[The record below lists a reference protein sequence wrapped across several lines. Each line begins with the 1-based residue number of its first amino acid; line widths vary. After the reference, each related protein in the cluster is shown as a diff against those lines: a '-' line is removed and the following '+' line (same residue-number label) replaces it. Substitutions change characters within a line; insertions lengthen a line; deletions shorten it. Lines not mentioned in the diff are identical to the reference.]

1 MFKFLKLP
9 LPYYGP
15 NDDTGSEKTEVEKQ
29 REGIKVTSTS
39 SKEAEE
45 KEDTKDD
52 AEDNVDEEAEKE
64 SEESEEETEEEKDGT
79 EEEPKE
85 LTAEQKEIEAL
96 KKKLERAQRRAGK
109 TAAERDENKKLVK
122 ELKAA
127 LDAKLEEGTQ
137 PLTEEE
143 VNRRA
148 RELANQELTVREFKQ
163 AESKLIDQALAIDK
177 TFMSKINDLAQ
188 DVAPIPEFFIG
199 ALNDLDN
206 GGAVLNYLSDNPDDY
221 EELLKKNNPMKVMKG
236 LVDISN
242 KLIEAG
248 KPKPK
253 KISQTPEPPKAPKG
267 NSKSPDQLPPKPTEN
282 MAEFIRIRNLQEKAK
297 REARNR

>member
-1 MFKFLKLP
+1 MFKFLKLDI
-9 LPYYGP
+9 PYYGP
-15 NDDTGSEKTEVEKQ
+15 ENEQGTEKTEVEKQ

-39 SKEAEE
+39 SKEVEE
-45 KEDTKDD
+45 KEDTKNDV
-52 AEDNVDEEAEKE
+52 EDNVEEEDEKE
-64 SEESEEETEEEKDGT
+64 SEESEEGEEEKDET
-79 EEEPKE
+79 EEVKE

-177 TFMSKINDLAQ
+177 AFMSKINDLAQ